1 MAVLSECDR
10 RRWTPGGSTGGDS
23 PGKKPMANKDIAA
36 RDEASGDEHFVSFW
50 EAVITR
56 VFKTTTSKPKQEK
69 P

>member
-1 MAVLSECDR
+1 
-10 RRWTPGGSTGGDS
+10 
-23 PGKKPMANKDIAA
+23 MANKDIAA

-56 VFKTTTSKPKQEK
+56 VFKTRNKKTKKEK